1 MPIKVFVDDKNNEII
16 VADDQE
22 GILVFDRLANGDAT
36 PKRMIA
42 SHNMP
47 NGVFVDNAHDEL
59 VVANWEHRSIEFY
72 ARNWNGPRP
81 RPQRAI
87 EIASPDVPVLGLG
100 NPGALA
106 FARDEIIA
114 PNCVSHPGFTSY
126 ERSSNGA
133 VYAKRHVEGD
143 KTPDEPQHP

>member
-1 MPIKVFVDDKNNEII
+1 M
-16 VADDQE
+16 
-22 GILVFDRLANGDAT
+22 
-36 PKRMIA
+36 
-42 SHNMP
+42 
-47 NGVFVDNAHDEL
+47 
-59 VVANWEHRSIEFY
+59 
-72 ARNWNGPRP
+72 
-81 RPQRAI
+81 
-87 EIASPDVPVLGLG
+87 PVLGLG

-126 ERSSNGA
+126 ARSSNGA